1 MPRALSVMRS
11 PLRGSRARNL
21 EKATKGDKAR
31 SRCYGIL
38 CYTASMSNRASSDAD
53 TVAVEAYVFD
63 TLMHDLIGHD
73 RAASAFVVYLHLW
86 RQSFG
91 VGETTVQMSL
101 RDIAEGTG
109 LSKRGV
115 QEALSV
121 LTRRQL
127 VGIARKTLTDVPV
140 YTVKRP
146 WRR

>member
-1 MPRALSVMRS
+1 MAVC
-11 PLRGSRARNL
+11 A
-21 EKATKGDKAR
+21 
-31 SRCYGIL
+31 IL
-38 CYTASMSNRASSDAD
+38 APMSKRTSGGAD
-53 TVAVEAYVFD
+53 SVAVEAYVFD

-86 RQSFG
+86 RRT
-91 VGETTVQMSL
+91 VGADEASVQTSL

-109 LSKRGV
+109 FSKRGV

-121 LTRRQL
+121 LSRRQL
-127 VGIARKTLTDVPV
+127 IGIARQSITDVPV

>member
-1 MPRALSVMRS
+1 MSKRLTGDEISV
-11 PLRGSRARNL
+11 
-21 EKATKGDKAR
+21 
-31 SRCYGIL
+31 
-38 CYTASMSNRASSDAD
+38 D
-53 TVAVEAYVFD
+53 TYVFD
-63 TLMHDLIGHD
+63 TLMRDLIGHD

-91 VGETTVQMSL
+91 SGESTIQISL

-115 QEALSV
+115 QAALTI

-127 VGIARKTLTDVPV
+127 VGIARTSLTDIPV

-146 WRR
+146 WKR